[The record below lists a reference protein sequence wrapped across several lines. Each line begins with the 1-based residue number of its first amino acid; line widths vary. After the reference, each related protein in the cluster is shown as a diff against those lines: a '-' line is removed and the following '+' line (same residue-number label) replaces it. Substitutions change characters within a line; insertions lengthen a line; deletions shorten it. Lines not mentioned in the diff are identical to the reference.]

1 MEVKAKMIYKQ
12 AREKIA
18 QEVGQ
23 HAVGYAW
30 KDCSANEQEAAF
42 KSADFILSK
51 LLTPTQLEAWKK
63 GGELAVFK
71 RDVSPQSKAEK

>member
-1 MEVKAKMIYKQ
+1 MTYEQ

-18 QEVGQ
+18 
-23 HAVGYAW
+23 
-30 KDCSANEQEAAF
+30 D
-42 KSADFILSK
+42 ILSFGDADTIFEL

-71 RDVSPQSKAEK
+71 RDVSPQSEAEK